1 MLSLIYEDVGQETNE
16 GTLNPVLAIEEDE
29 NEEHQEE

>member
-1 MLSLIYEDVGQETNE
+1 MLSLIYEDVGKEADE
-16 GTLNPVLAIEEDE
+16 WSLNPRLAIEEDE